1 MMMQGLIIDG
11 ISVRGGWPLVR
22 SESLLRSLPTLVC
35 LVVCARLLI
44 GGSTIAEEPTKT
56 AKPMVPTR
64 EQLDFFESKIRPILA
79 THCYEC
85 HAAGAKIVQG
95 GLRVDSRESL
105 QRGGDSGPAVDLLHP
120 NESRLLR
127 ALKYDEWEMPPKG
140 KLPDSVV
147 QDFETW
153 IRMGAPDPRS
163 ADPGDTPATRGKS
176 RATIDEGREHW
187 AFRPM
192 VDPPT
197 PATQERNWGTDQ
209 LDAFVLARL
218 EAAKL
223 RPLADADR
231 GVWLRRVSLDLTG
244 LPPSVDEIESFL
256 ADDSP
261 AARERVVDRLLASPA
276 IGERWARHWLDLT
289 GYADQ
294 VGTSNEVFAEH
305 AWRYRDYLV
314 RSFNEDK
321 PFDRLLVEQIA
332 GDLLPFEGPAD
343 RADNLVA
350 TGFLLVGD
358 VEIVNPDKLRMET
371 DHIDSQLAKIG
382 TVFMGMT
389 LGCARCH
396 DHKFDPVDLDDYYA
410 MAGTLRNTV
419 STRKIDHGIW
429 SGLNVVELPETAEQQ
444 AGRMVR
450 VAAHQQRIERM
461 ADERRR
467 LHDEQKSLAEDQ
479 AKRRGEIAERL
490 RQLENEIRHAEF
502 FAPGVPR
509 AFAVQEAELVTD
521 MPIAIRGNPYAPG
534 RTIPRGVMQVARW
547 DGTPKMPRTTS
558 GRLELA
564 RWLASERHPLT
575 ARVAVNRMWQK
586 LFGEGLVRSVDYFGV
601 RGETPTHPELLDHLA
616 TRWVHEG
623 WSTKRLLRT
632 LALSRTYG
640 LSSGH
645 DPMAAELDPDNRLI
659 WRMNAQ
665 RLDAESIRDAMLRAS
680 GELLRS
686 AGGPS
691 LPLEYLENTG
701 NLAPKSV
708 NPPSFALRRFR
719 PAQEFVRTLYLPVV
733 RSAQKGPSQLRDAFD
748 FVQPAQIAGQRP
760 RTVVATQALYLMN
773 NPLPRARATAM
784 SQAIQA
790 ETTDRTERLKQL
802 WLRTLGRTP
811 TPVEYEEASQ
821 LLDSLAPTA
830 DGWVEL
836 SHALLSSNEFIHRQ

>member
-1 MMMQGLIIDG
+1 MMGQELIIDESALHG
-11 ISVRGGWPLVR
+11 DSLSVRYGTT
-22 SESLLRSLPTLVC
+22 LRSLRTLVC
-35 LVVCARLLI
+35 LVACASLHI
-44 GGSTIAEEPTKT
+44 GRATIAEEPAKT
-56 AKPMVPTR
+56 AKPVVPTR
-64 EQLDFFESKIRPILA
+64 EQLDFFESKIRPILV

-105 QRGGDSGPAVDLLHP
+105 QRGGDSGPAVDPLHP

-127 ALKYDEWEMPPKG
+127 AMKYDEWEMPPKG

-163 ADPGDTPATRGKS
+163 AETGDTPATRGKP
-176 RATIDEGREHW
+176 RATVDEGREHW
-187 AFRPM
+187 AFRP
-192 VDPPT
+192 VSDPPT
-197 PATQERNWGTDQ
+197 PTTQEKGWGNDQ

-223 RPLADADR
+223 RPLPDADR

-261 AARERVVDRLLASPA
+261 AARERVVDRLLASPTF
-276 IGERWARHWLDLT
+276 GERWARHWLDLT

-371 DHIDSQLAKIG
+371 GHIDSQLAKIG

-450 VAAHQQRIERM
+450 VAAHQQRIEQM

-509 AFAVQEAELVTD
+509 AFAVQEAELITD

-547 DGTPKMPRTTS
+547 DGTPEMPRTTS

-601 RGETPTHPELLDHLA
+601 RGETPTHPDLLDHLA
-616 TRWVHEG
+616 TRWVREG

-645 DPMAAELDPDNRLI
+645 DPMAAELDPDNLLI

-708 NPPSFALRRFR
+708 NPPSFLLRRFR
-719 PAQEFVRTLYLPVV
+719 PEQEFVRTLYLPVV

-760 RTVVATQALYLMN
+760 QTVAATQALYLMN
-773 NPLPRARATAM
+773 NPLPRSRAMAL
-784 SQAIQA
+784 SQAIHA

-802 WLRTLGRTP
+802 WLRTFGRPP

-821 LLDSLAPTA
+821 LLDSLAPPA